1 MTRRVLG
8 CFLAAFLAGCFAGVL
23 PAQAG
28 QADSRPAATAKKP
41 GPIRVAIIGAS
52 VSSGFVDITDTKVRP
67 PNSSFSLKQV
77 LRKLWPSSEVRI
89 RDATGSL
96 GMAMFLEPLKY
107 GERQIKLLQRRKP
120 QLVIGVDFVFWFGY
134 GPHGYGEAGQKRRLE
149 LQQKG
154 LSLLERLDTKI
165 LLGDYPDMTG
175 AAARMLPPHF
185 VPKPET
191 QKKLNE
197 RLHAWA
203 KERNNVLV
211 FPLSKFVHE
220 AKTKNQVL
228 PYGDQELSVPKF
240 YLLQSDR
247 LHATRLGM
255 AILIHRLG
263 DELPKLLG
271 RDHILTK
278 PDFSL
283 PNLVQRLQ
291 LEDQLPNIPGL
302 KR

>member
-1 MTRRVLG
+1 
-8 CFLAAFLAGCFAGVL
+8 VL
-23 PAQAG
+23 PAQER
-28 QADSRPAATAKKP
+28 QADSRPADAAREQR
-41 GPIRVAIIGAS
+41 PIRVAIIGAS
-52 VSSGFVDITDTKVRP
+52 VSGGFVDITDVKVRP
-67 PNSSFSLKQV
+67 PNSSFTLKQV
-77 LRKLWPSSEVRI
+77 LRELWPSSEVRI
-89 RDATGSL
+89 RDTTSGL
-96 GMAMFLEPLKY
+96 GLAMFLQPLKY
-107 GERQIKLLQRRKP
+107 GERQIKLVQRRKP

-154 LSLLERLDTKI
+154 LKLLERLDGKI

-197 RLHAWA
+197 CLHAWA
-203 KERNNVLV
+203 RKRKNVVV
-211 FPLSKFVHE
+211 FPLSKFVHT
-220 AKTKNQVL
+220 AKTKTQVL
-228 PYGDQELSVPKF
+228 PYDGKELSVPKL

-255 AILIHRLG
+255 AVLVHHLG
-263 DELPKLLG
+263 AELPKLLG
-271 RDHILTK
+271 RDHVLAK

-283 PNLVQRLQ
+283 PNLVQKLE
-291 LEDQLPNIPGL
+291 LEDQLPDEPGS